1 MTTRDDP
8 PAPAAGGD
16 AEADASPGARG
27 TQDSQD
33 APDAH
38 EAHEAVS
45 FVPTEI
51 PDDGPAFVP
60 AEHGPTQTVRIIGAV
75 LSGLGAL
82 PALWELMRLLTAA
95 PTRGGVHDLSGLF
108 AWSALALCGYSL
120 VITLA
125 QWRRAMRWPRDR
137 DPRERPAH
145 LLRDAH
151 TLHAFWAAGV
161 GGSLA
166 LVGLLGMWSAY
177 DGNLSGLE
185 PGWQLL
191 LPGIAVIGVAL
202 GAKHRTDQRWEEIE
216 VGALRAR
223 SQDAPPGPDLP

>member
-1 MTTRDDP
+1 MTTRDDR
-8 PAPAAGGD
+8 PAPATGGD
-16 AEADASPGARG
+16 GEAD
-27 TQDSQD
+27 T

-38 EAHEAVS
+38 GTQGPQETQDPQEAQAAVS
-45 FVPTEI
+45 FVPTEV

-60 AEHGPTQTVRIIGAV
+60 AEHGPTLTVRLIGAA
-75 LSGLGAL
+75 LSGLAAL

-95 PTRGGVHDLSGLF
+95 PTSSGVHDLSGLF

-177 DGNLSGLE
+177 DGDLSGLE

-216 VGALRAR
+216 VSALRAR
-223 SQDAPPGPDLP
+223 SLDAPPGPDLP